1 MAVYD
6 EVIQVEKKGSDQ
18 FLIFL
23 RSGRRIQ
30 VSEEILVRFQL
41 LKGHELTAEEWEEI
55 QNHNRQSYIY
65 QRALYYLNT
74 QLRTQKEMTD
84 YLLKQSFNQ
93 EDIQIVMQRLQAL
106 NLIDDA
112 LYAESFVRTYMRAG
126 EKGPLVLRQKL
137 KQKGVS
143 DRNIAHGLEEYSN
156 EQEWMNAY
164 HQAEKLQKK
173 NRNKTVIE
181 QKRKVQ
187 QGLLTKGFQTEVIQ
201 QVMSELVFERDD
213 EQEQALLEKQI
224 EKLWH
229 RYRKKEPYRR
239 KQSVIASLMRQG
251 FSYEMI
257 QEAIALVEENND

>member
-1 MAVYD
+1 MEVYD
-6 EVIQVEKKGSDQ
+6 EVVQVEKKGNDQ

-55 QNHNRQSYIY
+55 QNNNRQSYMY

-84 YLLKQSFNQ
+84 YLLKQEFPQ
-93 EDIQIVMQRLQAL
+93 EDIQAVMQRLQDL
-106 NLIDDA
+106 NLINDRI
-112 LYAESFVRTYMRAG
+112 YAESFVRTYMRAG

-143 DRNIAHGLEEYSN
+143 DHDINHGLLEYSS
-156 EQEWMNAY
+156 EQELTNAY
-164 HQAEKLQKK
+164 HQAEKLQQKH
-173 NRNKTVIE
+173 RNKTAVE

-201 QVMSELVFERDD
+201 QVMSELSFERDC
-213 EQEQALLEKQI
+213 EQEQALLEKQVA
-224 EKLWH
+224 KLWH
-229 RYRKKEPYRR
+229 RYRKKEPYQR
-239 KQSVIASLMRQG
+239 KQSVIASLMRKG

-257 QEAIALVEENND
+257 QEEIALVEENND